1 MGGFMLLSLVLIS
14 HMASQ
19 RCLRKREEKPTEEAD
34 ELEMEMKEG
43 KKQDEEE
50 SKLQMLEKE
59 EETGK

>member
-1 MGGFMLLSLVLIS
+1 M
-14 HMASQ
+14 

-34 ELEMEMKEG
+34 ELEMEIKEG